1 MTTAILVLTCAPSLL
16 SEPSRPQVVAGDGVR
31 EKGFL
36 TAGPQGAVIAI
47 PGEARVELDPGASVQ
62 VFAAA
67 QRLKMPEGYA
77 VPTWS
82 VAVREGRV
90 RATVRN
96 PKKAAILLTA
106 SEKFSTVVVRGTG
119 MLWVDASESAAVNLT
134 GVSHTVI
141 AGRWQAL
148 EEGTLRSVNAGE
160 TTPSTRHTL
169 APTSIESGPRLWV
182 SMGEEVTLDALA
194 WKPVTGAANYT
205 VALRRAGEDEPMRVL
220 TTSNTQLAKPL
231 GSVGPGQYDVAV
243 RGNDTRGLPGRWSQP
258 VRMRVLG
265 VDLPGGAYVSSK
277 RVIHLGPGQHTRFTN
292 SDGLEL
298 TYTGARRYVS
308 ADSEVPLYREQR
320 TLVSFREPG
329 SLENAIAWLEPRAIS
344 ADVEIG
350 PAAARW
356 PKDNIEVSIRLQ
368 STSQD
373 APLRI
378 VEPRPKVMVGIDPV
392 QVEWRWE
399 GSALKGTIPA
409 RNDDGPW
416 VIRVEVD
423 DQYGIPL
430 GRNVL
435 EVARSGG

>member
-1 MTTAILVLTCAPSLL
+1 MTTAILVLTCTPSLQ
-16 SEPSRPQVVAGDGVR
+16 SEPSRPQVVEGDGVR
-31 EKGFL
+31 AQGFL

-47 PGEARVELDPGASVQ
+47 PGEASVELDPGASVQ

-90 RATVRN
+90 RAKVRN
-96 PKKAAILLTA
+96 PKKAAILLTV
-106 SEKFSTVVVRGTG
+106 SEKFSAVVARGTG
-119 MLWVDASESAAVNLT
+119 MLWVDANESAAVNVT

-148 EEGTLRSVNAGE
+148 EEGTLRSVAAGE
-160 TTPSTRHTL
+160 TTPTTRDTL
-169 APTSIESGPRLWV
+169 APTSIEAGRRLWV
-182 SMGEEVTLDALA
+182 SMGEKVTVEALT
-194 WKPVTGAANYT
+194 WKPLTGAADYT
-205 VALRRAGEDEPMRVL
+205 VALRRAGEEEPMHVL
-220 TTSNTQLAKPL
+220 TTSDPRLAKPL
-231 GSVGPGQYDVAV
+231 GPIGPGQYEVAV

-277 RVIHLGPGQHTRFTN
+277 GVIHLGPGQHARFTN
-292 SDGLEL
+292 ADGLEL
-298 TYTGARRYVS
+298 TYSGARQYFS
-308 ADSEVPLYREQR
+308 ADSQVPLQGGQR
-320 TLVSFREPG
+320 TLVSFRERG
-329 SLENAIAWLEPRAIS
+329 TTENAIAWLEPRSIS

-350 PAAARW
+350 PTAARW
-356 PKDNIEVSIRLQ
+356 PKDNIEVSIQLQ
-368 STSQD
+368 STNQD
-373 APLRI
+373 APLRM
-378 VEPRPKVMVGIDPV
+378 VEPRPRVTVGIEPV

-399 GSALKGTIPA
+399 GSRLKGTIPP
-409 RNDDGPW
+409 RSDDGPW

-423 DQYGIPL
+423 DQYGLPL